1 MTDAPAENQTAAPRR
16 YVVLHH
22 AGVEAPH
29 YDFMFEPAG
38 GAALVTFRLQEWPP
52 TRGQEVR
59 RLKDH
64 RRLYLTYEG
73 TIPGD
78 RGYVVRVDDGAVGVR
93 PAGGGWALSRADSR
107 VPWLT
112 VEPLPEEAP
121 DVWWLQPAPVS
132 PTGQS
137 TG

>member
-1 MTDAPAENQTAAPRR
+1 MDNAPEKLIAPRR

-29 YDFMFEPAG
+29 YDFMFETAEASG
-38 GAALVTFRLQEWPP
+38 LVTFRLQEWPP
-52 TRGQEVR
+52 ARGQEVR

-78 RGYVVRVDDGAVGVR
+78 RGYVIRVDEGALRARQLGE
-93 PAGGGWALSRADSR
+93 GWRLGRADGTS
-107 VPWLT
+107 WLT
-112 VEPLPEEAP
+112 VEPLPDKGP
-121 DVWWLQPAPVS
+121 DVWWLGVEREGEAGEAPAEPR
-132 PTGQS
+132 
-137 TG
+137 

>member
-1 MTDAPAENQTAAPRR
+1 MNVSADSQTAPRCK

-29 YDFMFEPAG
+29 YDFMFEPAE
-38 GAALVTFRLQEWPP
+38 GAPLVTFRLQEWPP
-52 TRGQEVR
+52 SKGQEVR

-78 RGYVVRVDDGAVGVR
+78 RGYVVRVDEGTVHARISG
-93 PAGGGWALSRADSR
+93 PGWTLQKTGNE
-107 VPWLT
+107 PWLT
-112 VEPLPEEAP
+112 VEPLPDEGP
-121 DVWWLQPAPVS
+121 DAWWIQT
-132 PTGQS
+132 PTDQS